1 MAKQIIYGEEARK
14 ALQRGVDQLA
24 DTVKI
29 TLGPKG
35 RNVVLG
41 KKFGAPLITNDG
53 VTIAKEIEL
62 EDAFENMG
70 AQLIREVS
78 TKTNDVAGDGTTS
91 ATVLAQA
98 MIREGLKNLAAGANP
113 MVMRRGI
120 QKATEAAVDAIRTN
134 SQPVSGSGDIARVG
148 AISSGDEHIGK
159 LIAEAMEKVSQNGVI
174 TVEESKT
181 AETYSEVVE
190 GMQFDRG
197 YVTPYMVTDNDKMEA
212 VIDDA
217 LILITDKKISNIQ
230 EILPVLEAVLNAG
243 KKLVIIADDI
253 EGDWTYVGPVTYS
266 GFEKVNAS
274 KTDVWKVLGEG
285 ADLTRYTSQTDT
297 GINAIDPCVKQ
308 GDNGDL
314 WMTFG
319 SWFGGMW
326 MFKLDPKTGLRDYST
341 TYQTVKNQ
349 SDAYYGI
356 KLGGGFGNSGEGSYL
371 LHTNGHWYL
380 FASYG
385 NLQQTGGYQVRMFR
399 ADKITGP
406 YIDENGNAAVSEHAI
421 GNNWQSEVGVRLMSS
436 IQWSGNDNSHIEVAQ
451 GHNSAFV
458 DDDGTTY
465 IVYHSRFSDTGEM
478 HQVRVRELL
487 PTDDG
492 WLVAAPY
499 EYTGTKAADTKYDA
513 KNVAGDYEFVIHDQ
527 RTSFKGPKKV
537 TDKHS
542 TDYRGVNKPVN
553 ITLTEDGKVT
563 GDKTGTWKLD
573 KSDGTGDMTIT
584 LDGVEYHGAFDRLP
598 RDKDDRKVE
607 MTFSVIGDNLCVWAS
622 QK

>member
-1 MAKQIIYGEEARK
+1 MWAPDVIWNA
-14 ALQRGVDQLA
+14 
-24 DTVKI
+24 TM
-29 TLGPKG
+29 
-35 RNVVLG
+35 
-41 KKFGAPLITNDG
+41 KKWCMYMSIN
-53 VTIAKEIEL
+53 
-62 EDAFENMG
+62 
-70 AQLIREVS
+70 
-78 TKTNDVAGDGTTS
+78 
-91 ATVLAQA
+91 
-98 MIREGLKNLAAGANP
+98 GANY
-113 MVMRRGI
+113 RS
-120 QKATEAAVDAIRTN
+120 AI
-134 SQPVSGSGDIARVG
+134 
-148 AISSGDEHIGK
+148 
-159 LIAEAMEKVSQNGVI
+159 
-174 TVEESKT
+174 
-181 AETYSEVVE
+181 
-190 GMQFDRG
+190 
-197 YVTPYMVTDNDKMEA
+197 
-212 VIDDA
+212 
-217 LILITDKKISNIQ
+217 
-230 EILPVLEAVLNAG
+230 VLL
-243 KKLVIIADDI
+243 IADDI

-308 GDNGDL
+308 DDNGDL

-406 YIDENGNAAVSEHAI
+406 YIDENGNAAVSERAI

-553 ITLTEDGKVT
+553 ITLTEDGKVA

-607 MTFSVIGDNLCVWAS
+607 MTFSVIGDNLCAWAS